1 MADRSDPTGPLH
13 GVPITI
19 KENIDVVGSATTDGL
34 TAHADAFPTANAPI
48 VDRMLA
54 AGAIPIART
63 NLPELGLRADTD
75 NPLRGRTKNPWD
87 PSRSPGGSSGGEAS
101 AIASGM
107 SPLGLGNDVGGSLR
121 TPAFCCGVVGFRP
134 TMGRVPSAS
143 TINPPDPL
151 SIELMATDGA
161 MGRTVAD
168 VELATRLL
176 DGAHPRDP
184 VSVDVSFDRAP
195 LPRRVAGVITEPIFG
210 PVEPAVLDGVRRAA
224 DALADDGW
232 AIEEVTLPEFDR
244 VHEIWTRLMAADIPD
259 LLDAV
264 GPLITSRLADV
275 LMEHTTFY
283 DPRGIRP
290 MAIFPE
296 RLRLM
301 ARWTEMFEQTPVI
314 VGPVLAEQAFRG
326 GDDLTR
332 GIDYVMRLLQYVSPA
347 PLLALPSLAVPT
359 GVIDGLPVG
368 VQVQA
373 DRWNDAYCFEA
384 GIAIENKLGSFA
396 PALPG

>member
-1 MADRSDPTGPLH
+1 MNDLTQYSALGMAELIRRREISSRELVEAHLARIEQQNPGINAVTVVLADEARERADMADRSDPTGPLH

-34 TAHADAFPTANAPI
+34 TARADAFPTANAPI
-48 VDRMLA
+48 VERMLA

-87 PSRSPGGSSGGEAS
+87 PSRSPGGSSGGEAA

-151 SIELMATDGA
+151 SIELMSTDGA

-176 DGAHPRDP
+176 DGAHRRDP

-232 AIEEVTLPEFDR
+232 AIEEVTLPEFER

-259 LLDAV
+259 LLHAV

-301 ARWTEMFEQTPVI
+301 ARWTAMFEQTPVI
-314 VGPVLAEQAFRG
+314 VGPVLA
-326 GDDLTR
+326 
-332 GIDYVMRLLQYVSPA
+332 
-347 PLLALPSLAVPT
+347 
-359 GVIDGLPVG
+359 
-368 VQVQA
+368 
-373 DRWNDAYCFEA
+373 
-384 GIAIENKLGSFA
+384 
-396 PALPG
+396 

>member
-1 MADRSDPTGPLH
+1 
-13 GVPITI
+13 
-19 KENIDVVGSATTDGL
+19 
-34 TAHADAFPTANAPI
+34 
-48 VDRMLA
+48 
-54 AGAIPIART
+54 
-63 NLPELGLRADTD
+63 
-75 NPLRGRTKNPWD
+75 
-87 PSRSPGGSSGGEAS
+87 
-101 AIASGM
+101 
-107 SPLGLGNDVGGSLR
+107 
-121 TPAFCCGVVGFRP
+121 
-134 TMGRVPSAS
+134 
-143 TINPPDPL
+143 
-151 SIELMATDGA
+151 
-161 MGRTVAD
+161 
-168 VELATRLL
+168 
-176 DGAHPRDP
+176 
-184 VSVDVSFDRAP
+184 
-195 LPRRVAGVITEPIFG
+195 VITEPIFG

-232 AIEEVTLPEFDR
+232 AIEEVTLPEFER

-264 GPLITSRLADV
+264 GPLITSRLAEV
-275 LMEHTTFY
+275 LLDHTTFY

-301 ARWTEMFEQTPVI
+301 ARWTEVFEQTPVI

-332 GIDYVMRLLQYVSPA
+332 GIDFVMRLLQFVSPA

-368 VQVQA
+368 VQLQA

-384 GIAIENKLGSFA
+384 GITIENKLGSFG

>member
-1 MADRSDPTGPLH
+1 
-13 GVPITI
+13 
-19 KENIDVVGSATTDGL
+19 
-34 TAHADAFPTANAPI
+34 
-48 VDRMLA
+48 
-54 AGAIPIART
+54 
-63 NLPELGLRADTD
+63 
-75 NPLRGRTKNPWD
+75 
-87 PSRSPGGSSGGEAS
+87 
-101 AIASGM
+101 
-107 SPLGLGNDVGGSLR
+107 
-121 TPAFCCGVVGFRP
+121 
-134 TMGRVPSAS
+134 MGRVPSAS
-143 TINPPDPL
+143 TVNPPDPL

-168 VELATRLL
+168 VEFATRLL
-176 DGAHPRDP
+176 NGAHPRDP

-232 AIEEVTLPEFDR
+232 AIEEVTLPEFER

-264 GPLITSRLADV
+264 GPLITPRLAEV
-275 LMEHTTFY
+275 LLDHTTFY
-283 DPRGIRP
+283 DPSGIRP

-301 ARWTEMFEQTPVI
+301 ARWTEVFEQTPVI

-332 GIDYVMRLLQYVSPA
+332 GIDFVMRLLQFVSPA
-347 PLLALPSLAVPT
+347 PPLALPSLAVPT

-368 VQVQA
+368 VQLQA

-384 GIAIENKLGSFA
+384 GITLENKLGSFG